1 MKNWLDEYEPAPS
14 DATRVNRTVI
24 PKDVL
29 LKGRVTQQ
37 QLDERVA
44 NDRRKR
50 IADSNSAK
58 NEKYTSKNW
67 KSKLARET
75 QATGDKLRRSPYPNF
90 FDDYINPAAMIGNM
104 ASGLG
109 QVPLDIEQGNYGQ
122 AALNVALPLAT
133 GALAGIGAKTTGQF
147 VNNLVNPLA
156 GTSDLVNNL
165 GNKHLSNLNK
175 ISINPS
181 GIFDEYL
188 HGFRQGVHEQIRGL
202 KGLSKRR
209 PFFETFPITKN
220 QKAKI
225 IALQDKAFSDAKK
238 FTEDYWYGGNST
250 MRPKLKEKIQELLP
264 DIESDVN
271 MHNLDKE
278 SSPFVTSKDLLIPS
292 TYSTKG
298 RENLSEEMIDYLN
311 KHRGVIGG
319 VNSNGLSIT
328 LRNSGFYHK
337 TPREIANTVVHEAG
351 HTGQKFGYYDYLK
364 DPNGPYYFS
373 KKQWSDQLSQFD
385 PNYGYFTSNPD
396 TEIGRRFQKA
406 LVDPKIGEGNARY
419 TYETWKSSPSELHS
433 ELMAAKHN
441 LYKKGLDA
449 GLSHE
454 EMMER
459 VTNPGEKELNWLLN
473 HKNIDINKHFKE
485 TTPLKEKLELLKILP
500 AAIPT
505 TVGIGLATQQKQQE
519 GGIVNKYE
527 NGGDVKSIQ
536 DYGEDKK
543 PKKSA
548 NKEVKPI
555 IVNDKNDYRLKK
567 YQDSLYVYNKFN
579 KLYNDLLVQGKQ
591 GNKGVVEQIRDK
603 MSPKEIDYFG
613 DLGLPHSY
621 KGLKPD
627 YVLGTKTPREN
638 RGYLPHYKKPKQ
650 PVIYEKPIPVI
661 DVTKEDVKVENPPV
675 IKSELEN
682 NGYGWVR
689 DLQTNEVH
697 RFHPITGELEYPF
710 KGGQT
715 HVNPK
720 NPKNNSK
727 LKMNMGGSLPGV
739 TGMMYAR
746 TGAPSNGK
754 YAKKTK
760 PSAEDG
766 IKAKKEN
773 SFLEDLYSNLNP
785 YNWGVKDYSKHKDF
799 NTAFDKAR
807 KSNEEEFMWNG
818 KRYNTRKDDDYIPV
832 IGDTKDKRYSKYI
845 REEYPEFNKVL
856 NRGRNASKIVRK
868 GLNLF
873 GNKNRAYIVGSKIY
887 AGSQASPIE
896 FLDNVIAESGHLK
909 SQYSNLFNLAKER
922 LLYGEDVYN
931 TPNTKEF
938 YDHRL
943 VEPAMR
949 ILADGNLSPKDIKRI
964 QKFLGVT
971 QDGYLGPVTYEAIKN
986 KYKDDPYLKDLLV
999 HENNKD
1005 YPFIDNTLSEIYLN
1019 RLNEDVPLKQI
1030 NRFKDNISFPM
1041 NYSDDALLNES
1052 VSNMDIKYLQQSL
1065 KNRDYGLPNSHKYG
1079 ILLDGILGKETQA
1092 ALEDWRNKQKLNKK
1106 KKQGGVV
1113 NKLKNGGDVNYNQL
1127 VNFTNY
1133 NKPTSGGWLDEI

>member
-1 MKNWLDEYEPAPS
+1 MENWLDEYTPAPS
-14 DATRVNRTVI
+14 DATRVNRTVV

-37 QLDERVA
+37 QLDERIA
-44 NDRRKR
+44 NERRAK
-50 IADSNSAK
+50 IADSISARK
-58 NEKYTSKNW
+58 EKYTSKNW
-67 KSKLARET
+67 KNKLARET
-75 QATGDKLRRSPYPNF
+75 QAIGEKLRVSQYPNF
-90 FDDYINPAAMIGNM
+90 FDDYVNIASSVGNM

-109 QVPLDIEQGNYGQ
+109 RVPMDIKEGNYGQ
-122 AALNVALPLAT
+122 AALSVALPLAT

-147 VNNLVNPLA
+147 VNNLANPLA
-156 GTSDLVNNL
+156 GI
-165 GNKHLSNLNK
+165 SN
-175 ISINPS
+175 INPS
-181 GIFDEYL
+181 GILDEYL
-188 HGFRQGVHEQIRGL
+188 YGFRQGAYEQIRGL

-271 MHNLDKE
+271 MHNLDKD
-278 SSPFVTSKDLLIPS
+278 SSPFVTAKDLLIPS
-292 TYSTKG
+292 THSTKG

-311 KHRGVIGG
+311 KHRGVVGG

-351 HTGQKFGYYDYLK
+351 HTGQKFGYYNYVQ

-373 KKQWSDQLSQFD
+373 KTQWSDRLSQFD

-406 LVDPKIGEGNARY
+406 LVDPKIGEGNAKY

-441 LYKKGLDA
+441 LYKKGLDS

-473 HKNIDINKHFKE
+473 HKNIDVNKHFKE

-519 GGIVNKYE
+519 GGIINKYE
-527 NGGDVKSIQ
+527 NGGDVESIQ
-536 DYGEDKK
+536 DYDEDKK

-766 IKAKKEN
+766 IKIEI
-773 SFLEDLYSNLNP
+773 
-785 YNWGVKDYSKHKDF
+785 YSK
-799 NTAFDKAR
+799 
-807 KSNEEEFMWNG
+807 
-818 KRYNTRKDDDYIPV
+818 
-832 IGDTKDKRYSKYI
+832 
-845 REEYPEFNKVL
+845 FNK
-856 NRGRNASKIVRK
+856 
-868 GLNLF
+868 
-873 GNKNRAYIVGSKIY
+873 
-887 AGSQASPIE
+887 
-896 FLDNVIAESGHLK
+896 LDNG
-909 SQYSNLFNLAKER
+909 
-922 LLYGEDVYN
+922 
-931 TPNTKEF
+931 
-938 YDHRL
+938 
-943 VEPAMR
+943 
-949 ILADGNLSPKDIKRI
+949 GN
-964 QKFLGVT
+964 
-971 QDGYLGPVTYEAIKN
+971 
-986 KYKDDPYLKDLLV
+986 
-999 HENNKD
+999 
-1005 YPFIDNTLSEIYLN
+1005 
-1019 RLNEDVPLKQI
+1019 
-1030 NRFKDNISFPM
+1030 
-1041 NYSDDALLNES
+1041 
-1052 VSNMDIKYLQQSL
+1052 VS
-1065 KNRDYGLPNSHKYG
+1065 
-1079 ILLDGILGKETQA
+1079 
-1092 ALEDWRNKQKLNKK
+1092 
-1106 KKQGGVV
+1106 
-1113 NKLKNGGDVNYNQL
+1113 YNQL

>member
-1 MKNWLDEYEPAPS
+1 MKNWLDEYEPAPN

-90 FDDYINPAAMIGNM
+90 FDDYVNPAAMIGNM

-156 GTSDLVNNL
+156 GTGDLVNNL
-165 GNKHLSNLNK
+165 GNKYLPNAYKYNPWAFKPNPEAAYRGIGEAGYNDLLSSGEIRSLKRNAYPEPYFAKGQEPGNYAKGYMVELDPNEPMKGVGAFTDYHNDLIGTPVNKVTIDNPNLKILKKDWLRGYKQIAKPTNTSSVNFSSPLNK

-181 GIFDEYL
+181 GILDEYL
-188 HGFRQGVHEQIRGL
+188 YGLRQGVHEQIRGL

-278 SSPFVTSKDLLIPS
+278 SSPFVTAKDLLIPS
-292 TYSTKG
+292 THSTKG

-351 HTGQKFGYYDYLK
+351 HTGQKFGYYDYVK

-441 LYKKGLDA
+441 LYKKGLA
-449 GLSHE
+449 QGLSHE
-454 EMMER
+454 EMIER

-473 HKNIDINKHFKE
+473 HKNVDINKHFKE

-536 DYGEDKK
+536 DYDEDKK

-661 DVTKEDVKVENPPV
+661 DITKEDVKVENPPV

-682 NGYGWVR
+682 NGYGWVK
-689 DLQTNEVH
+689 DLQTNEMH

-727 LKMNMGGSLPGV
+727 LKMNMGGSLPGI

-766 IKAKKEN
+766 IKIET
-773 SFLEDLYSNLNP
+773 
-785 YNWGVKDYSKHKDF
+785 YSK
-799 NTAFDKAR
+799 
-807 KSNEEEFMWNG
+807 
-818 KRYNTRKDDDYIPV
+818 
-832 IGDTKDKRYSKYI
+832 
-845 REEYPEFNKVL
+845 FNK
-856 NRGRNASKIVRK
+856 
-868 GLNLF
+868 
-873 GNKNRAYIVGSKIY
+873 
-887 AGSQASPIE
+887 
-896 FLDNVIAESGHLK
+896 LDNG
-909 SQYSNLFNLAKER
+909 
-922 LLYGEDVYN
+922 
-931 TPNTKEF
+931 
-938 YDHRL
+938 
-943 VEPAMR
+943 
-949 ILADGNLSPKDIKRI
+949 GN
-964 QKFLGVT
+964 
-971 QDGYLGPVTYEAIKN
+971 
-986 KYKDDPYLKDLLV
+986 
-999 HENNKD
+999 
-1005 YPFIDNTLSEIYLN
+1005 
-1019 RLNEDVPLKQI
+1019 
-1030 NRFKDNISFPM
+1030 
-1041 NYSDDALLNES
+1041 
-1052 VSNMDIKYLQQSL
+1052 VS
-1065 KNRDYGLPNSHKYG
+1065 
-1079 ILLDGILGKETQA
+1079 
-1092 ALEDWRNKQKLNKK
+1092 
-1106 KKQGGVV
+1106 
-1113 NKLKNGGDVNYNQL
+1113 YNQL